1 MNRALKNLALGSAL
15 LLPLSLPV
23 LTRAQTYECEAPLG
37 TNCAT
42 PINDAWFRFS
52 VPTTTG
58 VTTSSLIVLPGACD
72 PSDTVVDVDLDVDIL
87 HPYVGDLELLLTHPD
102 GTAVTLMY
110 RPGVGA
116 IDLNCPNDDLSVTF
130 DDEDG
135 VVATDLCET
144 TIPAM
149 SGELLPF
156 NPLSAFDGKARNGV
170 WTLTVR
176 DAVEGQQGVLR
187 GWTLRLPCVPDLPN
201 VSFEVT
207 DGVLYERGPDT
218 TATITVVRTGDTSAA
233 LDVVYSVVGT
243 ATGADYEALSGEV
256 TIPAGS
262 ASATVEI
269 LSVDDDLDE
278 IDEVIV
284 LRLVADASAYDVG
297 AGDSA
302 TVTLIDGNG
311 SEGDGGCGCS
321 VRGSSQ
327 TPFGLMAFLALGL
340 LVRRRRFRLRR

>member
-1 MNRALKNLALGSAL
+1 MNRAFKNLALGSAL
-15 LLPLSLPV
+15 LLPLSVPV
-23 LTRAQTYECEAPLG
+23 LARAQTYPCEPPLG
-37 TNCAT
+37 TNCST
-42 PINDAWFRFS
+42 PINDAWFRNS
-52 VPTTTG
+52 SATTTG
-58 VTTSSLIVLPGACD
+58 TTSSTLVVLPGACD
-72 PSDTVVDVDLDVDIL
+72 PGDTVVDVDLEVDIL

-102 GTAVTLMY
+102 GTAVTLLY
-110 RPGVGA
+110 RPGIGA
-116 IDLNCPNDDLSVTF
+116 VDLNCPNDDVGITF
-130 DDEDG
+130 DDDDG
-135 VVATDLCET
+135 VAAASLCES

-156 NPLSAFDGKARNGV
+156 NPLSLFDGKARNGA

-187 GWTLRLPCVPDLPN
+187 GWTLHLPCVPDLPN

-207 DGVLYERGPDT
+207 DGVLYERGRDT
-218 TATITVVRTGDTSAA
+218 SATVTVVRTGDTSAA

-269 LSVDDDLDE
+269 LSVDDDLAE

-284 LRLVADASAYDVG
+284 LRLLADASAYDVG

-302 TVTLIDGNG
+302 TVTLIDGDG
-311 SEGDGGCGCS
+311 SEGGGGCGCS
-321 VRGSSQ
+321 VRGSSR
-327 TPFGLMAFLALGL
+327 TPFGLMGLVALGL
-340 LVRRRRFRLRR
+340 IVRRRRLRR